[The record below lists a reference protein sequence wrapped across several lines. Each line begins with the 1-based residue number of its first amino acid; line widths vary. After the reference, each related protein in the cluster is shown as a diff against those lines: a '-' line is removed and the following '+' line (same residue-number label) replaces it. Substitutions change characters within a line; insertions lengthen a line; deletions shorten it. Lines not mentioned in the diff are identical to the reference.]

1 MPPPS
6 LHASS
11 FVVGVSFAFASIWV
25 VNKFQKSEKKS
36 GRGKKTI
43 VAPPPSDGEVV
54 DSPSLDQRLIRKAE
68 CVIRH
73 RTSRLVVV
81 IERCTNDHNYSAIHR
96 TAEALGVQQIWVINP
111 PSITSLRG
119 EVDLEGEEYGSATE
133 GHGNGTKAKLFTST
147 GKIVKSANK
156 TELKERAL
164 HHLFAQ
170 RATEWL
176 TVRDFDSTGECLKVL
191 REEGYEVWATD
202 LGQEAVCLET
212 DKLAQARSGAAIP
225 ERLAIVM
232 GTEAVGCTAEM
243 LHGADMR
250 VYLPLRGFADSLNLS
265 VATAL
270 IVHHLFMLD
279 PTLIGAMSED
289 ERVELRRKW
298 YAKLARQRLITKK
311 KKKERG
317 RLFAASCAIEEFE
330 DKIAAGERLK
340 PLQMKKLENC
350 RAARAKLEIFDREL
364 DKKAAMAV
372 EDLVKNPPEPLT
384 DMRRADDHRQ
394 TFVGK
399 KTKEKNPEWKDMA
412 ATANAKTIQSDE
424 SASTAKFFREKL
436 KQQQEQ
442 QQ

>member
-1 MPPPS
+1 
-6 LHASS
+6 
-11 FVVGVSFAFASIWV
+11 
-25 VNKFQKSEKKS
+25 
-36 GRGKKTI
+36 
-43 VAPPPSDGEVV
+43 
-54 DSPSLDQRLIRKAE
+54 
-68 CVIRH
+68 
-73 RTSRLVVV
+73 
-81 IERCTNDHNYSAIHR
+81 
-96 TAEALGVQQIWVINP
+96 
-111 PSITSLRG
+111 
-119 EVDLEGEEYGSATE
+119 
-133 GHGNGTKAKLFTST
+133 
-147 GKIVKSANK
+147 
-156 TELKERAL
+156 
-164 HHLFAQ
+164 
-170 RATEWL
+170 
-176 TVRDFDSTGECLKVL
+176 
-191 REEGYEVWATD
+191 
-202 LGQEAVCLET
+202 
-212 DKLAQARSGAAIP
+212 
-225 ERLAIVM
+225 
-232 GTEAVGCTAEM
+232 
-243 LHGADMR
+243 
-250 VYLPLRGFADSLNLS
+250 
-265 VATAL
+265 
-270 IVHHLFMLD
+270 
-279 PTLIGAMSED
+279 
-289 ERVELRRKW
+289 VELRRKW